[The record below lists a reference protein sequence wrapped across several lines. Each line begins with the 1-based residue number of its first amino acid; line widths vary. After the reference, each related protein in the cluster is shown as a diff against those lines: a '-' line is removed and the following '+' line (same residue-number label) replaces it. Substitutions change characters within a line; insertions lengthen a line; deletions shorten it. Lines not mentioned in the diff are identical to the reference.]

1 MKLFIM
7 LALFSSCAIRHHV
20 QVGELDRPN
29 GKKLTPFEVLISET
43 GFNVQEAGEL
53 MSAITKDQGRSEEI
67 SNIIAMFQVGP
78 TTGKQVYNEKY
89 ADILPELVLKKCPSG
104 KVTGLLMVRESNQY
118 PVVSGEIVKITGYCI
133 N

>member
-1 MKLFIM
+1 MKLIS
-7 LALFSSCAIRHHV
+7 LLILLSSCAVSHHV
-20 QVGELDRPN
+20 QVGEIERPK
-29 GKKLTPFEVLISET
+29 GKDLKPFEILVSET

-53 MSAITKDQGRSEEI
+53 MSAVTKDQGRSQEI
-67 SNIIAMFQVGP
+67 ANIIALFQVGP

-89 ADILPELVLKKCPSG
+89 ADVIPDLILKKCPTG
-104 KVTGLLMVRESNQY
+104 KVTGLLMIRESNQY